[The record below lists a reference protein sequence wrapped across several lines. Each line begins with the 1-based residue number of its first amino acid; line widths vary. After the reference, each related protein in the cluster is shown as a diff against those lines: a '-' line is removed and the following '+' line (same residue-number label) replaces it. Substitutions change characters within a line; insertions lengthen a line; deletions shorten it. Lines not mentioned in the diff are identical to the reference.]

1 MRRTCRCLNCI
12 TPPHMLKKLLESTD
26 RTVREAALNTLLTT
40 ERLRGER
47 TVRSF
52 QGFAAAPSQGRRTIL
67 DCQNRTRLSSAVV
80 VRAEDGDESAD
91 ESVNRAFKGLGLTR
105 EFYSAVFDRNSIDDR
120 GMRLDGYVH
129 RGKHYNN
136 AFWDGRE
143 MVFGDGDGVLF
154 ADFTAS
160 LDVIGHELAH
170 GVTEHTAGL
179 IYSMQSGAL
188 NESMSD
194 VFGSLVKQWALGQT
208 AEQADWLIGAEIF
221 TPGVGADA
229 LRSMKAPGTAY
240 NNPQLGRDPQPDHMG
255 KFVQLPDTEDGDFG
269 GVHINSGIPNKAFHV
284 VAMEIGGPAWDAPGH
299 IWYEALK
306 ASNEKTQFQ
315 QFADTTYL
323 KAGQLYGTGSA
334 QQQAV
339 VEGWREVGLRIS
351 GVPVV
356 ARTGGAEAGAGRGRK
371 PPNGR
376 TDGGTGREAD
386 SLAALK
392 GQIEALAAQVK
403 ALTKEVA
410 GMKEKA

>member
-1 MRRTCRCLNCI
+1 MGWTCRCINCI
-12 TPPHMLKKLLESTD
+12 TPPHMLKKLLENSDT
-26 RTVREAALNTLLTT
+26 TIREAALKTLLTT

-47 TVRSF
+47 AVRAF
-52 QGFAAAPSQGRRTIL
+52 QGFAAAPSQGRRTIH
-67 DCQNRTRLSSAVV
+67 DCQNGTRLSSATVA
-80 VRAEDGDESAD
+80 RTEDGEESTDEA
-91 ESVNRAFKGLGLTR
+91 VNRAFRGLGLTR

-129 RGKHYNN
+129 RGKEYNN

-154 ADFTAS
+154 TDFTTS
-160 LDVIGHELAH
+160 LDVIAHELAH

-179 IYSMQSGAL
+179 VYSMQPGAL

-208 AEQADWLIGAEIF
+208 AVQADWLIGADVF
-221 TPGVGADA
+221 TPRVEADA
-229 LRSMKAPGTAY
+229 LRSLKAPGTAY
-240 NNPQLGRDPQPDHMG
+240 NSPQLGRDPQPDHMS

-269 GVHINSGIPNKAFHV
+269 GVHINSGIPNKAFYV
-284 VAMEIGGPAWDAPGH
+284 VAMETGGPAWDAPGH

-306 ASNEKTQFQ
+306 ASNERTQFQ
-315 QFADTTYL
+315 QFADTTHL

-339 VEGWREVGLRIS
+339 VEGWREVGIRVS
-351 GVPVV
+351 GVPI
-356 ARTGGAEAGAGRGRK
+356 AAEAGSGAGSGRGRK
-371 PPNGR
+371 PSNGR
-376 TDGGTGREAD
+376 GDGGGSGRETDG
-386 SLAALK
+386 LAALK

-403 ALTKEVA
+403 TLAKDVAAIKERA
-410 GMKEKA
+410 